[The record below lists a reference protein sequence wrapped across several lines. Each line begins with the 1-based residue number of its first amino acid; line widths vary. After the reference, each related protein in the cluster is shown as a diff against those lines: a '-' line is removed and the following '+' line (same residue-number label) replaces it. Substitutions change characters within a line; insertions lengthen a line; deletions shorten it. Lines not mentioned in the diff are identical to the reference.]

1 MTPFICPRTHTPPPS
16 RLGSLSCLRDEE
28 AEESAYMQEQERERV
43 AAFHPARLLLQF
55 LLICPQSPR
64 LESGT
69 GPHSLPVRSF

>member
-1 MTPFICPRTHTPPPS
+1 
-16 RLGSLSCLRDEE
+16 
-28 AEESAYMQEQERERV
+28 MQEQEWERA

-64 LESGT
+64 LESGV